1 MNYSAG
7 QRITV
12 RDEDF
17 LINKVEPNFDGGIIL
32 YVTGLSE
39 LVKNH
44 TYIFDT
50 SIDQDIRIVD
60 PLNTVLE
67 PDTDARCRKT
77 RLLIE
82 TAIRNNPYFSNKI
95 TIAQHGAFNPAAY
108 QMEPTLKAF
117 DLPRPRLLIA
127 DGVGLGKTIEV
138 GIFLSEMIRRNQ
150 GKRILVC
157 ALKSILA
164 QFQEELWNRF
174 AIPLVRLDSYG
185 VDKISSEI
193 PLNKNPFDYYDKT
206 IISIDTLK
214 NNAKFRAWLEK
225 TRWDIVVIDEC
236 HTVANDA
243 SQRGDL
249 AQFLSEHC
257 DSMILTSATPHNG
270 NADSFANLMR
280 MLEPTIIPRDGN
292 YTKAD
297 VEKYYV
303 RRFKKDIADAATR
316 NNFQDR
322 KVVPVNVELNDL
334 EEKLLALQQSIK
346 FRSLKEQ
353 NDEEKNDLL
362 FAFSLFKSYL
372 SSPWAAK
379 KSIENRMEK
388 SDYNQEELDTLLEI
402 VNEIIQ
408 KGADSRYAT
417 FKSVLDG
424 LGWKGGKKDE
434 RIVVFTE
441 RIETMRYLKER
452 LMKDY
457 GLSDETVV
465 LFNGSLSD
473 VEQEEL
479 VNNFGKEDSPIRV
492 FISSDSGSQGVN
504 LHYYCHIMFN
514 YDLPWSLITLEQR
527 NGRIDRYGQ
536 KRTPFIYYLV
546 AKSKQEGVRSDLN
559 IIDKLVQKEEQVHN
573 SLGDVMSVMDLY
585 SAKKEEDAVLEAL
598 KHGDADFMEDNTE
611 EKKTRRKRG
620 GFFSKGANTT
630 AAVEHPDPYEK
641 QLSLYPDDFAFYKDL
656 FAELQSIGGLK
667 PHEVEVKEGEHPY
680 VEVAF
685 TKELKEVLYDVPQE
699 AYPRDGIF
707 RLSPEKAVV
716 MDEIDKSR
724 KSLEHYWSRF
734 QTLYDLHPIIQYLL
748 TKLTASV
755 AKNQAFV
762 VKNQMFE
769 QGRAYYLFYGS
780 QSNGLGQS
788 LISKFFVVPM
798 DKNGAMVG
806 QPVSLDDFIKKYP
819 IDKEFYRME
828 VSEEDLRILQDNLK
842 EAVEMG
848 EVQYMYQK
856 QNEQGAKMDGQL
868 TAYKEK
874 LNRWLSIDGQQTID
888 LDDDT
893 NPAVKIMKSKQQFIE
908 NLFTLDNVE
917 PYLKLLAVFYNF

>member
-1 MNYSAG
+1 MNYSGG

-17 LINKVEPNFDGGIIL
+17 LINKIEPNFDGGYIL
-32 YVTGLSE
+32 YTTGLSE

-50 SIDQDIRIVD
+50 SIDTDIRIVD
-60 PLNTVLE
+60 PLNTDLV

-82 TAIRNNPYFSNKI
+82 TAIRSNPYFSNKI
-95 TIAQHGAFNPAAY
+95 TVAQHGAFNPAAY

-236 HTVANDA
+236 HTVANDS

-270 NADSFANLMR
+270 SADSFANLMR
-280 MLEPTIIPRDGN
+280 MLEPTAIPRNGN
-292 YTKAD
+292 YSKED

-303 RRFKKDIADAATR
+303 RRFKKDIMDAATKS
-316 NNFQDR
+316 NFQDR
-322 KVVPVNVELNDL
+322 KVVPVSVELNEV
-334 EEKLLALQQSIK
+334 EEEFLRIQQDIK
-346 FRSLKEQ
+346 FRSKDERTEKE
-353 NDEEKNDLL
+353 KTDLL

-379 KSIENRMEK
+379 KSIENRMLK
-388 SDYNQEELDTLLEI
+388 SDYNLDELDELSKI
-402 VNEIIQ
+402 VERIDKENI
-408 KGADSRYAT
+408 DSRYAT
-417 FKSVLDG
+417 FSKILKD
-424 LGWKGGKKDE
+424 LGWKGSKKDE

-441 RIETMRYLKER
+441 RIETMNYLKHR
-452 LMKDY
+452 LTEDF
-457 GLSDETVV
+457 GLDDETVV

-473 VEQEEL
+473 VEQENL
-479 VNNFGKEDSPIRV
+479 VNDFGKEESPIRV

-536 KRTPFIYYLV
+536 KRTPYIYYLV
-546 AKSKQEGVRSDLN
+546 AKSQQEGVRSDLR
-559 IIDKLVQKEEQVHN
+559 IIEKLKEKEEQVHN

-585 SAKKEEDAVLEAL
+585 SAKKEEEAVLDAL
-598 KHGDADFMEDNTE
+598 KHGDEGFMEDNTQ
-611 EKKTRRKRG
+611 EKKARRQRG

-630 AAVEHPDPYEK
+630 PAVEHADVYEK
-641 QLSLYPDDFAFYKDL
+641 QLSMYSNDLAFYKDL
-656 FAELQSIGGLK
+656 FAELLAVGGLK
-667 PHEVEVKEGEHPY
+667 QHEVEVKEGEYPY
-680 VEVAF
+680 IEVAF
-685 TKELKEVLYDVPQE
+685 SKELKEVLYDVPQE

-707 RLSPEKAVV
+707 RLSAEKDVV
-716 MDEIDKSR
+716 MDEIGKSR
-724 KSLEHYWSRF
+724 KSREHYWSRF
-734 QTLYDLHPIIQYLL
+734 QPLYDLHPIIQYLL

-755 AKNQAFV
+755 SKNQAFV

-769 QGRAYYLFYGS
+769 QDHAYYLFYGS

-798 DKNGAMVG
+798 DRNGAMIG
-806 QPVSLDDFIKKYP
+806 KPISLADFMDKYP
-819 IDKEFYRME
+819 IAQDFYRMD
-828 VSEEDLRILQDNLK
+828 VSEVDLEILKNNMK
-842 EAVEMG
+842 EAIEMG
-848 EVQYMYQK
+848 EAMYMYEK
-856 QNEQGAKMDGQL
+856 QYEQGAKMDSQL
-868 TAYKEK
+868 KVYKEK
-874 LNRWLSIDGQQTID
+874 LTLWANGDGQQTLD

-893 NPAVKIMKSKQQFIE
+893 NPVVKIMKTKQQFVE
-908 NLFTLDNVE
+908 DMFTLDNAD
-917 PYLKLLAVFYNF
+917 PYLKLMAVFYNF

>member
-17 LINKVEPNFDGGIIL
+17 LINKIETNFDGGYLL
-32 YVTGLSE
+32 YVTGISE

-44 TYIFDT
+44 TYVFDT
-50 SIDQDIRIVD
+50 SIDKDIRIVD

-108 QMEPTLKAF
+108 QMEPALKAF

-292 YTKAD
+292 YTKED

-322 KVVPVNVELNDL
+322 KVVPVKVVLNDL

-388 SDYNQEELDTLLEI
+388 SNYNQEELDALLEI

-408 KGADSRYAT
+408 KGADSRYST
-417 FKSVLDG
+417 FKGVLDG

-441 RIETMRYLKER
+441 RIETMRYLKEQ

-473 VEQEEL
+473 VEQEEM

-536 KRTPFIYYLV
+536 KRMPFIYYLV

-559 IIDKLVQKEEQVHN
+559 IIAKLVQKEEQVHN

-680 VEVAF
+680 VEVAL

-769 QGRAYYLFYGS
+769 QGHAYYLFYGS

-798 DKNGAMVG
+798 GKDGAMVG

-828 VSEEDLRILQDNLK
+828 VSQEDLDILQGNLK
-842 EAVEMG
+842 QAVEMG
-848 EVQYMYQK
+848 EMMYMYQK
-856 QNEQGAKMDGQL
+856 QIEQGAKMEGQL

-874 LNRWLSIDGQQTID
+874 LNRWLSVNGQQSID
-888 LDDDT
+888 LDEDT

-917 PYLKLLAVFYNF
+917 PYLKLMAVFYNF

>member
-17 LINKVEPNFDGGIIL
+17 LINKIEPNFDGGCLL
-32 YVTGLSE
+32 YATGISE

-44 TYIFDT
+44 TYVFDT
-50 SIDQDIRIVD
+50 SIDSDIRIVD

-95 TIAQHGAFNPAAY
+95 TIAQHGAYNPAAY
-108 QMEPTLKAF
+108 QMEPALKAF

-292 YTKAD
+292 YTKED

-353 NDEEKNDLL
+353 TDEEKNDLL

-388 SDYNQEELDTLLEI
+388 SNYNLEELDALLEI

-408 KGADSRYAT
+408 KGADSRYST
-417 FKSVLDG
+417 FKGVLDG

-434 RIVVFTE
+434 RIVIFTE

-559 IIDKLVQKEEQVHN
+559 IIDKLVEKEEQVHN

-598 KHGDADFMEDNTE
+598 KHGDADFMEDNTD

-641 QLSLYPDDFAFYKDL
+641 QLSLYPNDFAFYKDL

-680 VEVAF
+680 VEVAL

-769 QGRAYYLFYGS
+769 QGHAYYLFYGS

-798 DKNGAMVG
+798 GKDGSIVG
-806 QPVSLDDFIKKYP
+806 KPMSLDDFIKKYP
-819 IDKEFYRME
+819 IDKEFYRMD
-828 VSEEDLRILQDNLK
+828 VSDEDLRILQGNLK

-856 QNEQGAKMDGQL
+856 QNEQGAKMEGQL

-874 LNRWLSIDGQQTID
+874 LNRWLSVNGQQSID

-917 PYLKLLAVFYNF
+917 PYLKLMAVFYNF

>member
-17 LINKVEPNFDGGIIL
+17 LINKIEPNFDGGHLL
-32 YVTGLSE
+32 YTTGISE

-44 TYIFDT
+44 TYVFDT
-50 SIDQDIRIVD
+50 SIDKDIRIVD
-60 PLNTVLE
+60 PLNTVLK

-77 RLLIE
+77 RLLID

-108 QMEPTLKAF
+108 QMEPALKAL

-292 YTKAD
+292 YTKDD

-303 RRFKKDIADAATR
+303 RRFKKDIDDAATR

-322 KVVPVNVELNDL
+322 KVVPVQVELNDL

-346 FRSLKEQ
+346 FRSIKER
-353 NDEEKNDLL
+353 DDKERNDLL
-362 FAFSLFKSYL
+362 FAFNLFKAYL
-372 SSPWAAK
+372 SSPWATK

-388 SDYNQEELDTLLEI
+388 SDHNLEELDELLQLVEEI
-402 VNEIIQ
+402 DK
-408 KGADSRYAT
+408 KGVDSRYAT

-452 LMKDY
+452 LTKDY
-457 GLSDETVV
+457 GLSDETVA

-473 VEQEEL
+473 VEQEEM

-536 KRTPFIYYLV
+536 KRTPYIYYLV
-546 AKSKQEGVRSDLN
+546 AKSKQEGVRSDLS

-585 SAKKEEDAVLEAL
+585 SAKKEEEAVLEAL

-630 AAVEHPDPYEK
+630 AAIEHADPYEK
-641 QLSLYPDDFAFYKDL
+641 QLSLYADDFSFYKDL

-667 PHEVEVKEGEHPY
+667 PHEVVVKEGEHPY

-685 TKELKEVLYDVPQE
+685 TKELKEVLYDVPKE

-769 QGRAYYLFYGS
+769 QGHAYYLFYGS
-780 QSNGLGQS
+780 QTNGLGQS

-798 DKNGAMVG
+798 GKDGTMIG
-806 QPVSLDDFIKKYP
+806 QPVSLDDFMKKYP
-819 IDKEFYRME
+819 IDKEFWRMD
-828 VSEEDLRILQDNLK
+828 VSQEDLGILQGNLQ

-848 EVQYMYQK
+848 EAMYMYQK
-856 QNEQGAKMDGQL
+856 QSEQGAKMDAQL

-874 LNRWLSIDGQQTID
+874 LNRWLSIDGQQVID
-888 LDDDT
+888 LDDEA

-908 NLFTLDNVE
+908 NLFTLDNVD
-917 PYLKLLAVFYNF
+917 PYLKLMAVFYNF